1 VGAWKGTC
9 VSEANLIWRVVGLGA
24 ITGSRSM
31 AAPAALSRAITRGD
45 VDGLEGTP
53 FAALGLPGVSKVLRT
68 FEIGELI
75 GDKLPVAPS
84 RTSPPPLI
92 GRAAIGASVGAALF
106 VSRGRRATVGGTLG
120 AISALAG
127 AYAGERVR
135 VLGAQKLGVP
145 ALLLALLEDGVALG
159 GSAALLR

>member
-1 VGAWKGTC
+1 
-9 VSEANLIWRVVGLGA
+9 
-24 ITGSRSM
+24 
-31 AAPAALSRAITRGD
+31 
-45 VDGLEGTP
+45 
-53 FAALGLPGVSKVLRT
+53 
-68 FEIGELI
+68 
-75 GDKLPVAPS
+75 
-84 RTSPPPLI
+84 
-92 GRAAIGASVGAALF
+92 
-106 VSRGRRATVGGTLG
+106 VGGTLG